1 MVIFASELE
10 FDSGLAVYDLCRP
23 YGAPLYCYGLPT
35 LPGWGSNL
43 CRAYGAGASVR
54 RGSQF

>member
-10 FDSGLAVYDLCRP
+10 FDSGLAVYNLCRP

-35 LPGWGSNL
+35 LPRGANL